1 VELIAFNIWFWK
13 LCHDLVQ
20 SLLCSICM
28 GIKGT
33 FFGEQSWLTIVAMLL
48 YFCLFE
54 SLTELNESF
63 GNVDEVLVVIYIVI
77 LW

>member
-1 VELIAFNIWFWK
+1 L
-13 LCHDLVQ
+13 H
-20 SLLCSICM
+20 
-28 GIKGT
+28 GHKGN